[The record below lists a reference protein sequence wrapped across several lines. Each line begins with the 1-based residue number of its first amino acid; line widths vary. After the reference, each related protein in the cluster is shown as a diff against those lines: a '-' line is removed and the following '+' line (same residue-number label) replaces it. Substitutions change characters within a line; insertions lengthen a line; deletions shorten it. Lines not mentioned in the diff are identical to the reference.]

1 MDVQTKNNEQITNM
15 LNDWYIEIR
24 ARHLG
29 NAHKLRLEI
38 DKKIHNIEEDQN
50 LLLYYSL
57 LDFRHQYLMDH
68 LSIGKN
74 SFDKIESFNTPTDN
88 LLSYYYFFF
97 KAIHATSIGNYNLA
111 RKYYDKAEIKL
122 KEIPDQLEHAE
133 FYYKL
138 STFSCHNQQYV
149 PAIKQASKAK
159 EIFSKYK
166 GYELN
171 IGYCNN
177 LSGLSCTHLQ
187 EYELAEEYF
196 ISAMDIFQKE
206 KEEQAILYVRHN
218 LGFMYAKQNLS
229 ELAIRYL
236 SEVIQK
242 SPNNYRAILIEAC
255 EHSKLNNKNEASE
268 LFEQGLQI
276 STELENEEYQHHFK
290 ILKAINEEIPGENLE
305 KLVIA
310 GNKYFEQENIYEYVH
325 EYNEKLALKFYREDN
340 HEKASKYFYLSS
352 KANQKKQDK
361 EALKWKK
368 QLFTY

>member
-1 MDVQTKNNEQITNM
+1 
-15 LNDWYIEIR
+15 
-24 ARHLG
+24 
-29 NAHKLRLEI
+29 
-38 DKKIHNIEEDQN
+38 
-50 LLLYYSL
+50 
-57 LDFRHQYLMDH
+57 
-68 LSIGKN
+68 
-74 SFDKIESFNTPTDN
+74 
-88 LLSYYYFFF
+88 
-97 KAIHATSIGNYNLA
+97 
-111 RKYYDKAEIKL
+111 
-122 KEIPDQLEHAE
+122 
-133 FYYKL
+133 
-138 STFSCHNQQYV
+138 
-149 PAIKQASKAK
+149 
-159 EIFSKYK
+159 
-166 GYELN
+166 
-171 IGYCNN
+171 
-177 LSGLSCTHLQ
+177 
-187 EYELAEEYF
+187 
-196 ISAMDIFQKE
+196 
-206 KEEQAILYVRHN
+206 
-218 LGFMYAKQNLS
+218 NLS

-361 EALKWKK
+361 EALK
-368 QLFTY
+368 